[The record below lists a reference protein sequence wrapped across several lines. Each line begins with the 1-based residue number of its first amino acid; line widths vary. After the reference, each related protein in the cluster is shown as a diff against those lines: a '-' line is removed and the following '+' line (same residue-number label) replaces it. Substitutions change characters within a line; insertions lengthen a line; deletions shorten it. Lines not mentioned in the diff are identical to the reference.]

1 MGTEPNSESGYIFGS
16 EVGFGMNGM
25 VYIRMYVKAWQ
36 RWAQSRIRSQK
47 FGG

>member
-1 MGTEPNSESGYIFGS
+1 MRIH
-16 EVGFGMNGM
+16 MNGM
-25 VYIRMYVKAWQ
+25 VYDAYRMHVKSWQ